1 MINLIVNLVTMSC
14 ISLLIICMCHT
25 VNGDIPENL
34 SLTKIAEKYA
44 DALFDACSNYLLL
57 RQPQHV
63 LTKA

>member
-1 MINLIVNLVTMSC
+1 
-14 ISLLIICMCHT
+14 MCHT
-25 VNGDIPENL
+25 VNSDIPENL